1 MTMTAASR
9 SDAELLRA
17 ARRDPDA
24 FTAFYRSHAEW
35 LERWLQ
41 MQVRDPHLA
50 ADLTA
55 ETFAQA
61 LVSLPRFKGTD
72 AGTGTA
78 WLFGIARNLLRR
90 SYEQRRVESGAR
102 TRLNMPVL
110 DYLPEEYEAAEER
123 LDAASF
129 AAELESAVGS
139 LSTELREAV
148 ELRVLGDLSYGEI
161 ALATGIS
168 EQNARKRVSRA
179 LRALTLRIA
188 TNKETTL

>member
-9 SDAELLRA
+9 SGAQLLRA

-24 FTAFYRSHAEW
+24 FTAFYRSHAGW
-35 LERWLQ
+35 LERWLL

-50 ADLTA
+50 TDLMA

-61 LVSLPRFKGTD
+61 LVSLPRFKGTEP
-72 AGTGTA
+72 GTGTA

-90 SYEQRRVESGAR
+90 SYERQRVESGAR
-102 TRLNMPVL
+102 ARLGMPVQP
-110 DYLPEEYEAAEER
+110 YLPEDYEAVDDR
-123 LDAASF
+123 LDAAAFS
-129 AAELESAVGS
+129 AELDAAVGT
-139 LSTELREAV
+139 LSAELREAV
-148 ELRVLGDLSYGEI
+148 ELRVLDDLSYGEI

-168 EQNARKRVSRA
+168 EQNARQRVSRA

-188 TNKETTL
+188 TNKETVL